1 MPGLAFRRNPMGSG
15 TPIMVALPIAA
26 VIILFSVAAHGGGFE
41 PFYPTNEQLRST
53 IKGVLESQTFRPPV
67 ALEQSVRQA
76 LRSIK
81 ETEGRTD
88 LRLGGL
94 LSSRLKATWTELER
108 SRVVGELGY
117 TEFDEE
123 TFEAGEAKFR
133 EVLTQ
138 FVGARAPYS
147 EERYRG
153 ALRALDDAQA
163 LCRTARRAVPGL
175 ASDDV
180 LLMREKRQKFLAKE
194 PRDEGASVR
203 FGGESAPS
211 R

>member
-1 MPGLAFRRNPMGSG
+1 MD
-15 TPIMVALPIAA
+15 ALPVAA
-26 VIILFSVAAHGGGFE
+26 VTLLFSVIAHAGGFE

-53 IKGVLESQTFRPPV
+53 IQAVRESQTFRPPG

-81 ETEGRTD
+81 ETEGRTN
-88 LRLGGL
+88 LRLAGL
-94 LSSRLKATWTELER
+94 LSTRLKATWTELER

-117 TEFDEE
+117 TEFDGE

-138 FVGARAPYS
+138 FVGARATYS
-147 EERYRG
+147 EERYWG

-163 LCRTARRAVPGL
+163 LCRSARRAVPGL

-180 LLMREKRQKFLAKE
+180 LLMREKRQKLLAKE

-203 FGGESAPS
+203 FGGETAPS

>member
-1 MPGLAFRRNPMGSG
+1 M
-15 TPIMVALPIAA
+15 MVALPIAA
-26 VIILFSVAAHGGGFE
+26 VTLLFFVTAHAGGFE

-53 IKGVLESQTFRPPV
+53 IQGVLESQTFRPPV

-81 ETEGRTD
+81 ETEGRTNQ
-88 LRLGGL
+88 RLAGL
-94 LSSRLKATWTELER
+94 LSTRLKATWTELER

-138 FVGARAPYS
+138 FVGARDPFP
-147 EERYRG
+147 EKRYQA
-153 ALRALDDAQA
+153 ALQTLADVQVLSRN
-163 LCRTARRAVPGL
+163 ARRAVPGL
-175 ASDDV
+175 SSEDV
-180 LLMREKRQKFLAKE
+180 RLMEEKRQKLLQKE
-194 PRDEGASVR
+194 PKE
-203 FGGESAPS
+203 GESQVGIHSGPS

>member
-1 MPGLAFRRNPMGSG
+1 MPRLAFGRNPMGSG

-26 VIILFSVAAHGGGFE
+26 VTLLFSVTAHAGGFE

-81 ETEGRTD
+81 ETEGRTN
-88 LRLGGL
+88 LRLAGL
-94 LSSRLKATWTELER
+94 LSTRLKATWTELER

-117 TEFDEE
+117 TEFDDE
-123 TFEAGEAKFR
+123 TFHAAEAKFK

-138 FVGARAPYS
+138 FVGARTTYS

-180 LLMREKRQKFLAKE
+180 LLMREKRQKLLVKE

-203 FGGESAPS
+203 TGGETAPS

>member
-26 VIILFSVAAHGGGFE
+26 VTILFSVAAYAGGFE

-53 IKGVLESQTFRPPV
+53 IKGVFESQTFRPSV

-81 ETEGRTD
+81 ETEGRTNQ
-88 LRLGGL
+88 RLAGL
-94 LSSRLKATWTELER
+94 LSTRLKATWTELER

-117 TEFDEE
+117 TEFDDE
-123 TFEAGEAKFR
+123 TFQAAEAKFQ
-133 EVLTQ
+133 EVVTQ
-138 FVGARAPYS
+138 FVGARATYS

-153 ALRALDDAQA
+153 ALRALDNAQA
-163 LCRTARRAVPGL
+163 LSRNARRAVPGL

-180 LLMREKRQKFLAKE
+180 LLMREKRQKLLAKE
-194 PRDEGASVR
+194 PAEDRSSVG
-203 FGGESAPS
+203 FSIETTPS